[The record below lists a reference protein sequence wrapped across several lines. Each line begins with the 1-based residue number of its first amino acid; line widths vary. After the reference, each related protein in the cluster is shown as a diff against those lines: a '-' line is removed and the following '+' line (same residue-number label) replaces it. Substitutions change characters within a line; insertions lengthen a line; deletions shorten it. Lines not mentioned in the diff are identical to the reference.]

1 MFHVEPKLKTLV
13 IKRIG
18 VVLFLYFFVLSCIG
32 ARQTIQITDYILLPN
47 GIEILGQKKL
57 NAFIFENN
65 EKNLPIE
72 KFLSE
77 KFKST
82 NYLEKEF
89 WITIDKS
96 KYKIILY
103 DYDEFEKYFNSANFV
118 VSNQE
123 PENSKNGN
131 QRKFIA
137 FSMINSYNEDCL
149 QEQSLFQN
157 IAVNYLKKLKDEYY
171 NR

>member
-1 MFHVEPKLKTLV
+1 VEPKIKTLV
-13 IKRIG
+13 IKRVG
-18 VVLFLYFFVLSCIG
+18 VVLLLSFFIISCIG
-32 ARQTIQITDYILLPN
+32 ARQMFQITDYILLPN
-47 GIEILGQKKL
+47 GKEIVGQKKL
-57 NAFIFENN
+57 TAFIFENN
-65 EKNLPIE
+65 VKNLPIE
-72 KFLSE
+72 KFLSD

-89 WITIDKS
+89 WITIDKA

-149 QEQSLFQN
+149 EEHSLFQN

-171 NR
+171 NQ